1 MYLYHYNKKIFIIK
15 KNYKLINQKK
25 KITSSFR
32 YFQNLK
38 SQQTLKNKKQTKIK
52 ITKEKQNNDFP
63 KQIGEN
69 VENYLCMKKKMK

>member
-1 MYLYHYNKKIFIIK
+1 MYLYHYNKKFLLLK

-38 SQQTLKNKKQTKIK
+38 SQQTLKNKKQTKK
-52 ITKEKQNNDFP
+52 NYKRKTK
-63 KQIGEN
+63 
-69 VENYLCMKKKMK
+69 